1 MLQLSSSPGL
11 LLLIRMK
18 LETNKRILKTR
29 LQLMLRSKSLHNK
42 LEQVQGQATTYVA
55 RQEPPGRVLGIID
68 DRLFLF

>member
-1 MLQLSSSPGL
+1 
-11 LLLIRMK
+11 
-18 LETNKRILKTR
+18 
-29 LQLMLRSKSLHNK
+29 MLRSKSLHNK